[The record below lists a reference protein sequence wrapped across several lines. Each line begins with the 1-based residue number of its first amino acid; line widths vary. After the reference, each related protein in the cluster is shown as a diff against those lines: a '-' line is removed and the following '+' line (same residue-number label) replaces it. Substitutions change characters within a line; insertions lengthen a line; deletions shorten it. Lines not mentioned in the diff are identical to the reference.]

1 MFKVHV
7 LFQTIPASVAL
18 ATQRTKVD
26 TGHMLRF
33 YMSER
38 VGFLFVAVGAVC
50 AFPNMFIK
58 LISTR
63 PHF

>member
-7 LFQTIPASVAL
+7 LSQTIPASVAL

-26 TGHMLRF
+26 AGHMLRF

-38 VGFLFVAVGAVC
+38 VAVGAVC